1 MSLPATVTSFNP
13 SDYLLGEFE
22 QLCGQLAS
30 MTVTALRHLTGPADP
45 LRLLEFRVLSAIR
58 EKEPISRRA
67 LLGSMPVDES
77 PLEGMLD
84 RLEAR
89 KLIVAA
95 GDAGLTTTQFGKA
108 LVDQVNAERQRWL
121 KPALRR
127 LNAWERSTLIGAM
140 RFLIGSFPKE
150 GPADTSPERA

>member
-1 MSLPATVTSFNP
+1 MSSSHATVTSFNP

-30 MTVTALRHLTGPADP
+30 MTVGALRHLTGPTDP

-58 EKEPISRRA
+58 EREPVSKSA
-67 LLGSMPVDES
+67 LLASLPVDEAA
-77 PLEGMLD
+77 LDAMLF
-84 RLEAR
+84 RLESR
-89 KLIVAA
+89 ELIACA
-95 GDAGLTTTQFGKA
+95 DHTAIATTTYGKA
-108 LVDQVNAERQRWL
+108 LVEQVNVERQRWL

-150 GPADTSPERA
+150 QA

>member
-1 MSLPATVTSFNP
+1 MSSSHATVTSFNP

-30 MTVTALRHLTGPADP
+30 MTVTALRHLTGPTDP

-58 EKEPISRRA
+58 EKEPISKRA
-67 LLGSMPVDES
+67 LLGSLPVDEA
-77 PLEGMLD
+77 PLDGMLA

-89 KLIVAA
+89 KLIAA
-95 GDAGLTTTQFGKA
+95 ADPGISTTKFGKA
-108 LVDQVNAERQRWL
+108 LVDQVNVERQRWL

-150 GPADTSPERA
+150 GPAHETPEQA